1 MRSECK
7 LCLVEYAIQESMSR
21 GNRGESEEPIAF
33 QGERPGFLPRVYRLP
48 ASGNRIKKP
57 LLPVIHALES

>member
-7 LCLVEYAIQESMSR
+7 LCLVEYAIQGSMSR

-33 QGERPGFLPRVYRLP
+33 QDKRPEFLTF
-48 ASGNRIKKP
+48 ARIR
-57 LLPVIHALES
+57 